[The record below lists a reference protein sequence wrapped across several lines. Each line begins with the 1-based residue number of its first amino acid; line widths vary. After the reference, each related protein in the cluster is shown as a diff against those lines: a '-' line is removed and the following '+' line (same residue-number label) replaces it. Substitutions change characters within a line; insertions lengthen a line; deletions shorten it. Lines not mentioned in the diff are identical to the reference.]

1 MNDRT
6 TTVAPSPP
14 RATPR
19 WRVGAAL
26 GLVVLGACVYT
37 ARGPLRSADDPRDFL
52 LIHAAARAWLH
63 GGNPYNLNDQYQA
76 YLTALGPEDVARPAE
91 ILDSLYPPT
100 TFVVL
105 APVAWMSL
113 DAAHAVWIIMNTV
126 MIFIVFLAWLRVAG
140 VPWSS
145 ARGLGVLAVLLLAG
159 PVHSVVTYGHMTLAV
174 VAAAGLALLA
184 IRCDRHLLVG
194 VLLGLATAA
203 KPQLAGLFI
212 VGLLLVG
219 KWRPAVWAGAV
230 VLAILGLSVLRM
242 HLAGVDDWLT
252 AWQANVQVFT
262 QSNEPGDATWGAKLR
277 WQLINLAP
285 VLFSFT
291 GSAAVVQFVSVGFT
305 LAVLGTVAALHHR
318 AAARPSL
325 LGLFAI
331 LAVLTLLPV
340 YHRYYDAAMLIVPFI
355 WAVAALRTPAR
366 RWAVAALAVMA
377 VFMVPSSTLVHHL
390 AVWGNI
396 PPALADSFA
405 WQAVVKLHQNYL
417 LIALLVIV
425 TLTWPMA
432 NRPTHS
438 STE

>member
-105 APVAWMSL
+105 APVAWM
-113 DAAHAVWIIMNTV
+113 
-126 MIFIVFLAWLRVAG
+126 
-140 VPWSS
+140 
-145 ARGLGVLAVLLLAG
+145 
-159 PVHSVVTYGHMTLAV
+159 AV

-291 GSAAVVQFVSVGFT
+291 GSAAVVQFVSIGFT

-340 YHRYYDAAMLIVPFI
+340 YHRYYDAALLIIPLV
-355 WAVAALRTPAR
+355 WALTALATPAR

-432 NRPTHS
+432 TRPTHS